1 MTPFLTHEKY
11 KAGAENRLDVLK
23 MAIKQ
28 GWDISAKVVKDIIE
42 EDIFK
47 PDSTCFIYD
56 EGYDDFEG
64 RGRWTIGKYYIIV
77 VDGEYYQFWEEA
89 ALTEL
94 QESYFYDQSFIKVKQ
109 VVIEKTV
116 WEEVE

>member
-1 MTPFLTHEKY
+1 MVITQQVRSAWLY
-11 KAGAENRLDVLK
+11 KENVF
-23 MAIKQ
+23 
-28 GWDISAKVVKDIIE
+28 E
-42 EDIFK
+42 

-56 EGYDDFEG
+56 EGYDDFED
-64 RGRWTIGKYYIIV
+64 RGRWIIGKYYIIV

-109 VVIEKTV
+109 GIIEKTA
-116 WEEVE
+116 WEGVE